1 MERVNV
7 KGCWYND
14 VLLETY
20 IIDSFH
26 RKVIYISLTIS
37 FHNGALIYIRKGQC
51 QLNRDSK
58 SFEFRNPGEK
68 KNQFCGK

>member
-1 MERVNV
+1 MERVNM

-26 RKVIYISLTIS
+26 RKAIYISFTIS
-37 FHNGALIYIRKGQC
+37 FHNGALIYKERVMSI
-51 QLNRDSK
+51 
-58 SFEFRNPGEK
+58 E
-68 KNQFCGK
+68 